1 MANFGP
7 IGSNNGRGDTSKLE
21 EKISREY
28 KIAISYYQQK
38 KMSLIKQITNYEK
51 NKRMNQAELEE
62 KVNDFLTEQ
71 FNIGSKYWDKI
82 DDYLYIKGEENAPN
96 ITVGE
101 KAYNKFNKLVDTK
114 EGFSLKEKRRKVEF
128 NETELNYISEIY
140 KTDTNKTIQQSFF
153 KQNEDSEYVN
163 NILASLSGQFGE
175 PFIAG
180 VMRKAADVGS
190 DLLTEKYQELFSQA
204 IPTGQMRSS
213 IETATKSANKQL
225 SADIGIGINESNKN
239 YAEVSVRESLNI
251 NAVKQSF
258 SQTNPEYVGSLIF
271 QMMNINQRDQMFGFS
286 LKRWKDGQQDKQYTT
301 SEKMKYNINNL
312 FFNGED
318 GKDDGN
324 KTWNAKYAFAS
335 AQLELAKE
343 AISIFGAVDVGVIT
357 TKGFTWMDEF
367 IKNKRFYM
375 NVYSYNKSP
384 RRQEILPYINSSNIY
399 LHTYGDRD
407 KVGYSKW
414 GEERGKPYY
423 IISYQSRI
431 EDNK

>member
-7 IGSNNGRGDTSKLE
+7 ISSNNGRGDTSKLE

-51 NKRMNQAELEE
+51 NKQMSQTELEE

-101 KAYNKFNKLVDTK
+101 KAYNKFNKLVDTR

-128 NETELNYISEIY
+128 SEEELTYISEIY
-140 KTDTNKTIQQSFF
+140 KADTNKTIQQSFF

-180 VMRKAADVGS
+180 VIRKAADVGS
-190 DLLTEKYQELFSQA
+190 DLLTKKYQELFSQA

-213 IETATKSANKQL
+213 IETATKGANKQL

-258 SQTNPEYVGSLIF
+258 SQANPEHVGSLIF

-301 SEKMKYNINNL
+301 SEKMKHNINNL

-343 AISIFGAVDVGVIT
+343 AISLLGAVNVGVIT

-367 IKNKRFYM
+367 IENKRFYM

-399 LHTYGDRD
+399 LHTYNDRD
-407 KVGYSKW
+407 KVGYSQW
-414 GEERGKPYY
+414 GKERGKPYY

>member
-7 IGSNNGRGDTSKLE
+7 ISSNNGRGDTSKLE

-51 NKRMNQAELEE
+51 NKQMSQTELEE

-101 KAYNKFNKLVDTK
+101 KAYNKFNKLVDTR

-128 NETELNYISEIY
+128 SEEELTYISEIY
-140 KTDTNKTIQQSFF
+140 KADTNKTIQQSFF

-180 VMRKAADVGS
+180 VIRKAADVGS
-190 DLLTEKYQELFSQA
+190 DLLTKKYQELFSQA

-213 IETATKSANKQL
+213 IETATKGANKQL

-258 SQTNPEYVGSLIF
+258 SQANPEHVGSLIF

-286 LKRWKDGQQDKQYTT
+286 LQRWKD
-301 SEKMKYNINNL
+301 
-312 FFNGED
+312 
-318 GKDDGN
+318 
-324 KTWNAKYAFAS
+324 
-335 AQLELAKE
+335 
-343 AISIFGAVDVGVIT
+343 
-357 TKGFTWMDEF
+357 
-367 IKNKRFYM
+367 
-375 NVYSYNKSP
+375 
-384 RRQEILPYINSSNIY
+384 
-399 LHTYGDRD
+399 
-407 KVGYSKW
+407 
-414 GEERGKPYY
+414 
-423 IISYQSRI
+423 
-431 EDNK
+431 